1 MEYAPTIIS
10 NEILFLTF
18 IIFKLYIYDKNS
30 EIIPT
35 PAIVIAY
42 FMTSSTFFMSISI
55 STNIPFIYG
64 NKVDNITDMNCITK
78 IVTRRYLL
86 IFKLSFNNLY
96 NVLSPH

>member
-1 MEYAPTIIS
+1 ME
-10 NEILFLTF
+10 LFH
-18 IIFKLYIYDKNS
+18 S
-30 EIIPT
+30 
-35 PAIVIAY
+35 V
-42 FMTSSTFFMSISI
+42 